1 MEEPTPARSPV
12 ATAVTV
18 LLPVAVR
25 VYWVVAVGVIV
36 VDPDAD
42 TAPMPLSMVTEVA
55 FVVVKV
61 SVAWFPGVMDEGETE
76 KVAVATAGGN
86 EGSIPAPRQPH
97 IRPSE
102 RQTAMNEN
110 HLIAKR
116 TLHHPWE
123 LMAETMAE

>member
-1 MEEPTPARSPV
+1 MAAFVVFHVNVEVFPAMMFAGLAESVAVGAAACTFTV

-55 FVVVKV
+55 FVVVR
-61 SVAWFPGVMDEGETE
+61 SQCGVVPRCDGR
-76 KVAVATAGGN
+76 GGDRKSCR
-86 EGSIPAPRQPH
+86 GDGRRQ
-97 IRPSE
+97 RG
-102 RQTAMNEN
+102 
-110 HLIAKR
+110 
-116 TLHHPWE
+116 
-123 LMAETMAE
+123 